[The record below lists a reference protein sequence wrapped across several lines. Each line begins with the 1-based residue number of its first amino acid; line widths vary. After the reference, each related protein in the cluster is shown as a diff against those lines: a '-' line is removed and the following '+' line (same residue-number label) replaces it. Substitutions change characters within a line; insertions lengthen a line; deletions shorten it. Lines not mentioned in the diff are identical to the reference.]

1 MLPDFEMIQ
10 HSFLGGH
17 DITIFPIADVHLGAS
32 EQMEQEWMDFIDM
45 VAKTPNVYITLGGD
59 LLNVGTKQSIS
70 NVYKE
75 RYMPSEA
82 KRLMAR
88 MLEPIRDRI
97 LCATCGNHERRT
109 VRESD
114 VDMMYDI
121 MAKLDLESL
130 YRENMCFVKIQMGI
144 PEHESGAKTSADK
157 RPTYTLL
164 VTHGNGGGV
173 LTGGAVNRFER
184 YAYVVDGLDVLI
196 AGHVHKPFTTQQ
208 SKIYIDSRN
217 NKVSLKPFKT
227 VCATSW
233 LEYSGYAMEKM
244 LYPSSHCLQTLTLSG
259 KRKEVLVTM

>member
-1 MLPDFEMIQ
+1 MIQ

-97 LCATCGNHERRT
+97 LCACCGNHERRT

-121 MAKLDLESL
+121 MVLLGIEDR

-144 PEHESGAKTSADK
+144 QEHESGARTRSDI
-157 RPTYTLL
+157 RPIYNLL
-164 VTHGNGGGV
+164 VTHGSGGGA
-173 LTGGAVNRFER
+173 LTGSSVNRFER
-184 YAYVVDGLDVLI
+184 YASICDGLDVLI

-208 SKIYIDSRN
+208 SKIVIDSRN
-217 NKVSLKPFKT
+217 NKVSLKPFKV

-233 LEYSGYAMEKM
+233 LGYSGYAMEKM
-244 LYPSSHCLQTLTLSG
+244 LFPSSHCLQTLTLIG
-259 KRKEVLVTM
+259 KHKEVLVTM

>member
-1 MLPDFEMIQ
+1 MIQ

-32 EQMEQEWMDFIDM
+32 EQMEQEWMDFVDM
-45 VAKTPNVYITLGGD
+45 VAKTPNAYITLGGD

-97 LCATCGNHERRT
+97 ICATCGNHERRT

-121 MAKLDLESL
+121 MVLLGIEHL
-130 YRENMCFVKIQMGI
+130 YRENMCFVKIQMGN
-144 PEHESGAKTSADK
+144 PTTESGMKNNAMH
-157 RPTYTLL
+157 RPTYMLL
-164 VTHGNGGGV
+164 VTHGAGGGA
-173 LTGGAVNRFER
+173 LTGSSVNRFER
-184 YAYVVDGLDVLI
+184 YASICDGLDVLI

-208 SKIYIDSRN
+208 SKIVIDPRN
-217 NKVSLKPFKT
+217 NKVTLKPFKV

-233 LEYSGYAMEKM
+233 LGYSGYAMEKM
-244 LYPSSHCLQTLTLSG
+244 LFPSSHCLQTLTLSG